1 MTSLQFS
8 TCKMMLINDTI
19 NSIIYSVM
27 CSRLNISGVRVAV
40 EVSKRH
46 YSVRKCNYS
55 ENQFERFS
63 HPACFIK
70 LTEGKTYCQ

>member
-1 MTSLQFS
+1 MASLQFS

-19 NSIIYSVM
+19 NSTIYFVM
-27 CSRLNISGVRVAV
+27 YSGLNVSGVKETV

-55 ENQFERFS
+55 ENQFERFLQ
-63 HPACFIK
+63 PACFIK
-70 LTEGKTYCQ
+70 LTEGKTYCR